1 MLVLCGHRWEWQRHR
16 EGTADGQWHDALM
29 ASGIRF
35 TDGRTVA
42 WGIAD
47 GQWHHE
53 GIGDGVF
60 YE

>member
-1 MLVLCGHRWEWQRHR
+1 
-16 EGTADGQWHDALM
+16 M
-29 ASGIRF
+29 AG
-35 TDGRTVA
+35 GWPVA

-53 GIGDGVF
+53 GIGDGDGVF

>member
-1 MLVLCGHRWEWQRHR
+1 V
-16 EGTADGQWHDALM
+16 
-29 ASGIRF
+29 ASGLPMA
-35 TDGRTVA
+35 GGWPVA